1 MKVLV
6 LGDIV
11 GKAGRRV
18 VANNL
23 SDIKETKEIDIVIA
37 NVENAAGGFGITK
50 DLYNELLDIG
60 IDIFTSGNHIF
71 DNKDI
76 LQEMDSLDRLLRPAN
91 YPPGVPSKGFIDFYI
106 DDERHIFVINL
117 QGRVFMP
124 AIDCPFQVFDSF
136 YNNLHGRNVSVIVD
150 FHGEATAE
158 KQAFGIYVDGKATA
172 VLGTHTHVQTNDERI
187 LTGGTAY
194 ITDIGMCGVI
204 DSVIGMDAERSIRHI
219 ITQMPVRFTPA
230 KGRAIMQGAVITI
243 DGQRALSIERVNIF
257 EDEYASP

>member
-18 VANNL
+18 VTGKL
-23 SDIKETKEIDIVIA
+23 SDLKRQREIDVVIA
-37 NVENAAGGFGITK
+37 NVENAAGGFGLTK
-50 DLYNELLDIG
+50 ELYNELLGIG

-76 LQEMDSLDRLLRPAN
+76 LNEMDSLERLLRPAN
-91 YPPGVPSKGFIDFYI
+91 YPSGVPSKGFIDFYI
-106 DDERHIFVINL
+106 NSEKHIFVINL

-124 AIDCPFQVFDSF
+124 SVDCPFRVFDYLYDS
-136 YNNLHGRNVSVIVD
+136 LSGRDVSVIVD

-158 KQAFGIYVDGKATA
+158 KQAFGKYVDGRATA

-187 LTGGTAY
+187 LAGRTAY
-194 ITDIGMCGVI
+194 ITDIGMCGVL
-204 DSVIGMDAERSIRHI
+204 DSVIGMDAERSIKHI

-230 KGRAIMQGAVITI
+230 KGRAIMQGAIIAVE
-243 DGQRALSIERVNIF
+243 GSKALSIERVSIV
-257 EDEYASP
+257 EDEDGSS

>member
-1 MKVLV
+1 M

-23 SDIKETKEIDIVIA
+23 SYLKDERGLDVVIA
-37 NVENAAGGFGITK
+37 NVENAAGGFGLTR
-50 DLYNELLDIG
+50 DLYKELLDIG
-60 IDIFTSGNHIF
+60 INIFTSGNHIF

-76 LQEMDSLDRLLRPAN
+76 LQEIDSLERLLRPAN
-91 YPPGVPSKGFIDFYI
+91 YPAGVPSKGFIDFYI
-106 DDERHIFVINL
+106 DDNRHIFALNL

-124 AIDCPFQVFDSF
+124 SIDCPFRIFDCLYDS
-136 YNNLHGRNVSVIVD
+136 LSGRDVSIIID

-158 KQAFGIYVDGKATA
+158 KQAFGMYVNGRATA
-172 VLGTHTHVQTNDERI
+172 VIGTHTHVQTNDERI

-204 DSVIGMDAERSIRHI
+204 DSVIGMDVERSIRHI
-219 ITQMPVRFTPA
+219 TTQMPVRFTPA
-230 KGRAIMQGAVITI
+230 KGKAIMQGAIISVE
-243 DGQRALSIERVNIF
+243 GSKALSIERINIL
-257 EDEYASP
+257 EDDYVSS